1 MVIALEILQQHWL
14 WAMLAGGVL
23 LSWMV
28 YLAHYGAPESARAE
42 ADRQPDGGTPVDMHE
57 FAEGLRETDLPV
69 PPVLKLFFLM
79 MFLFAVGYVA
89 WIRYAIGSY

>member
-1 MVIALEILQQHWL
+1 
-14 WAMLAGGVL
+14 MLAGGAPL
-23 LSWMV
+23 LDV
-28 YLAHYGAPESARAE
+28 YLAHYGAPESARQRPTDSPTA
-42 ADRQPDGGTPVDMHE
+42 APVTCTSSRR
-57 FAEGLRETDLPV
+57 GCGTDLPV